1 MKNSLHNE
9 LLNILVFSHL
19 QGTGLWYEIG
29 VRVAEEPI
37 LTHVVAVQE
46 LVVSQSQPNY
56 LACQTS
62 KG

>member
-1 MKNSLHNE
+1 M
-9 LLNILVFSHL
+9 FSYL

-56 LACQTS
+56 LACQAS
-62 KG
+62 AKAISGWSWLHIDSL

>member
-1 MKNSLHNE
+1 MYSYLE
-9 LLNILVFSHL
+9 
-19 QGTGLWYEIG
+19 GTGLWYEIG

-46 LVVSQSQPNY
+46 LVVSQSQPNN

-62 KG
+62 AR